1 MKTLCVLKHILHD
14 QYSRQICTSGFSTQ
28 SNYNLVSDKI
38 HQSIMQTPPPK
49 KNKNTNNMVI
59 NRSFMKAQLTI

>member
-28 SNYNLVSDKI
+28 NNYNLVSDKI
-38 HQSIMQTPPPK
+38 HQSIMQTPPK
-49 KNKNTNNMVI
+49 KNHKNTNNMVI